1 MKPENYYNDKN
12 LKEKFEKSQEKFE
25 NIEEKGNKRGRFN
38 FDKIKGFLRTL
49 KNGGLKVGNNFID
62 FLFIL
67 LEKIIKS
74 FKRIWNKEADAY
86 RIYIVYRD
94 LVVKLTDY
102 HFKEYSE
109 ADDFN
114 SREKWMDKADEYSIV
129 VTSDIP
135 KIPFHSILVFAFK
148 SLIYDTKYLI
158 IFILLILGIFL
169 SFLISN
175 SFGEIDLPTIIL
187 LFITNNADKLFPSI
201 VGFLILIYFIEIK
214 KVKHL
219 IDNNEEYYND
229 IWKVTINGYN
239 KIVKANNERCKMDK
253 DKDGIEVSKSIQSQE
268 QQFLNLPQEQQ
279 YKEEEFYNPY
289 ADMWKE
295 INAKYFKL
303 DDFKIP
309 EYEKLE
315 LIERHIIHD
324 YDLKE
329 EDVVKISEN
338 IEKYR
343 GIPINII
350 KSKDGKI
357 VVDFLIGK
365 FPNLIPFNEVP
376 KVDENFIVVG
386 KSAEGWVTWNLKTA
400 PHGLIIG
407 ATGSGKSNTVR
418 FVFNEFQKKDEYL
431 MYVIDFKGGSDYY
444 FLDGKYDLIT
454 DTEEFIDFIKKLGSE
469 LAYRQKL
476 FKDLRSSEINNVN
489 HLLIKKGKNIIPNLM
504 IFIDEFAFVSSLPKD
519 VKSSIIKNIEQLMQ
533 RGRSF
538 GIHFTLIVQQPTAE
552 NLGSSYIRSL
562 IGFRL
567 IGKLEDEADYEKSF
581 GASNT
586 LKGQDKVF
594 AEKMKNEADFL
605 GKFIVKGGHMENK
618 PLGRNVIV
626 RIPFM
631 DVGDYNEMVQYEW
644 EDNPYADYQLHYDDE
659 ENDEV
664 LNKVYGEGTD
674 NIVEADY
681 EVIDEDEDDIIE
693 DVEEIIININD
704 FM

>member
-1 MKPENYYNDKN
+1 MKPKNHYNDKN

-38 FDKIKGFLRTL
+38 FDKIKGFLGTL
-49 KNGGLKVGNNFID
+49 KSQGIKVGGILVD
-62 FLFIL
+62 FFFLS
-67 LEKIIKS
+67 LEKSVKL
-74 FKRIWNKEADAY
+74 FKKVWSSEGNTYKMYLAY
-86 RIYIVYRD
+86 RKIILELSDKFFRGYSKARS
-94 LVVKLTDY
+94 LEE
-102 HFKEYSE
+102 KEDWKE
-109 ADDFN
+109 
-114 SREKWMDKADEYSIV
+114 KADILSLEKY
-129 VTSDIP
+129 TLP
-135 KIPFHSILVFAFK
+135 TIPFSCFMYMVGFAFK
-148 SLIYDTKYLI
+148 SSFYIKRQKIINILTLVL
-158 IFILLILGIFL
+158 IFISLMLNVNNKITFFIF
-169 SFLISN
+169 
-175 SFGEIDLPTIIL
+175 DL
-187 LFITNNADKLFPSI
+187 N
-201 VGFLILIYFIEIK
+201 FLILFYVAFLTITYFSNYK
-214 KVKHL
+214 RVADL
-219 IDNNEEYYND
+219 VDGNDDYYND
-229 IWKVTINGYN
+229 IWNIALEGYN
-239 KIVKANNERCKMDK
+239 NIIRLQN
-253 DKDGIEVSKSIQSQE
+253 SKKNPTKQLQSPQQE
-268 QQFLNLPQEQQ
+268 FYQQQPTVQQQPRQEDV
-279 YKEEEFYNPY
+279 YNPY

-400 PHGLIIG
+400 PHGLIVG

-418 FVFNEFQKKDEYL
+418 FVFNEFQKKDEYF

-504 IFIDEFAFVSSLPKD
+504 IFMDEFAFVSSLPKD
-519 VKSSIIKNIEQLMQ
+519 VKSFIIKNIEQLMQ

-581 GASNT
+581 GASNN
-586 LKGQDKVF
+586 LKGQDKSF
-594 AEKMKNEADFL
+594 ANKMKNEADFL

-631 DVGDYNEMVQYEW
+631 DVGDYNEMVLNEW
-644 EDNPYADYQLHYDDE
+644 EDNPHADYQLHYDDE

-664 LNKVYGEGTD
+664 LNKIYGKDTE

-681 EVIDEDEDDIIE
+681 EVIDEDEDDDTEIYSVE
-693 DVEEIIININD
+693 DLLG
-704 FM
+704 